1 MEAKLRRLLTQ
12 GREAYGLGR
21 HVEAER
27 HLRELVDAGI
37 DFADIFNMLGV
48 ICHEQSRLSEA
59 VEAFERALA
68 INDRYTEAA
77 LNLAVTYN
85 DLGRYDDAK
94 SLYDRTVA
102 RSEESTNRIDS
113 YVRGKI
119 ANMHADLAQ
128 AYSDVGAWDEAIF
141 ELRKATALRP
151 DFPDLRVR
159 LGELLQ
165 QRGELAAARVELEA
179 AVSARPDFVKAH
191 LVLGVVCLS
200 LGDKPR
206 ARVAWQAAL
215 ALEPGQRAAQAYLR
229 MADSL
234 RPEASRRVPSSGP
247 HAQAGVM
254 VGRDGKD
261 EPA

>member
-1 MEAKLRRLLTQ
+1 MEAKVRRLLTQ
-12 GREAYGLGR
+12 GREAYGLGH
-21 HVEAER
+21 HVEAEA
-27 HLRELVDAGI
+27 HLRALVEAGVE
-37 DFADIFNMLGV
+37 FADVYNMLGV

-59 VEAFERALA
+59 VAAFEQALS

-94 SLYDRTVA
+94 LLYDQTVA
-102 RSEESTNRIDS
+102 RSEGAANRLDPYI
-113 YVRGKI
+113 RGKI
-119 ANMHADLAQ
+119 ANMHADVGQ
-128 AYSDVGAWDEAIF
+128 AYSDIGAWDEAVF
-141 ELRKATALRP
+141 EFRKATALRP

-165 QRGELAAARVELEA
+165 QRGELEAARVELEA
-179 AVSARPDFVKAH
+179 AALARPDFVKAH

-206 ARVAWQAAL
+206 ARAAWQAAL
-215 ALEPGQRAAQAYLR
+215 ALAPGQRAAQAYLR

-234 RPEASRRVPSSGP
+234 HPGASRSAPPRASQAPAEWNLVDDGDDGP
-247 HAQAGVM
+247 A
-254 VGRDGKD
+254 
-261 EPA
+261 